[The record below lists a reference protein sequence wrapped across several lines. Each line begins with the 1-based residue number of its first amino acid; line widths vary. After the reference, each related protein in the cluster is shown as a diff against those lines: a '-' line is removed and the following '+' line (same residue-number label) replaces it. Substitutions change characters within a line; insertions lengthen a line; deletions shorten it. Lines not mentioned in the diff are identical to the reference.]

1 MAFTKIVFVGCES
14 PNEWFIPSTHAAS
27 LQESTVFLKLR
38 VPASSGCSLAPSR
51 CVLLPSHLS
60 KSPGA
65 LGGFSSRLRSSSGC
79 RTVGVDESGQSAL
92 QLPDRSRRTMG
103 VSDGSGRIAPTGA
116 VSVSDRSGSPAS
128 TTCFLS
134 VVGGDESGQS
144 ALQLPDRSRRTTG
157 VSDGSGRLA
166 LTGAVSVSDRSGSPA
181 FESCRPCVDVND
193 ESGRLAPTGAM
204 SVSDRSGLATH
215 RVASGFLKQASLF
228 FGGVEW
234 STLMCRVSLRCS

>member
-116 VSVSDRSGSPAS
+116 VSVSDRSGSPA
-128 TTCFLS
+128 
-134 VVGGDESGQS
+134 
-144 ALQLPDRSRRTTG
+144 
-157 VSDGSGRLA
+157 
-166 LTGAVSVSDRSGSPA
+166 